1 MCSEINTI
9 SEDPAVLEQ
18 IIGLLSEYSTTSR
31 TMRELLRKSKSND
44 SEDLQTRGYV
54 QSRVLGIIRF
64 LNTINYIAIRALGK
78 RNLSDLTIANQSLL
92 RFAIYQQRWLKTP
105 LSGTALEML
114 DSAGLSDILNHALRV
129 DLDKST
135 KNISSSNAVGIK
147 LSHPTFI
154 VETLIEHLGINEALE
169 LMKYNNGPRDYFL
182 RVNTLMENHEEVFSL
197 LEGQEIALE
206 SVKELPNLF
215 KMVGGIPALFNS
227 KEFRNGRIIVQD
239 KGSVAVG
246 HALVPKPGLK
256 VWDACAAPGMKTHLL
271 WELMKGEG
279 HLVATDISANR
290 LEKMKLRCSMIGCES
305 VEFREADA
313 MTAPI
318 SDADKILI
326 DAPCTST
333 GILRSHPSF
342 KWKLNKE
349 SLMSLMSI
357 QNKILDGILSAYSD
371 KPGTELVYATCSLLP
386 HEGESQIDSA
396 MTRHPIELLEIPLS
410 GSPGYSG
417 FDCSDKVIRLSPHRH
432 NSNGFFIARLRIT
445 E

>member
-1 MCSEINTI
+1 MCSAINTI
-9 SEDPAVLEQ
+9 SDDPAVLQQ
-18 IIGLLSEYSTTSR
+18 IIGLLSEYSTTTR
-31 TMRELLRKSKSND
+31 TMRELLRISGSDN

-78 RNLSDLTIANQSLL
+78 RNLSDFTIADQSLL

-105 LSGTALEML
+105 LSSTALEML
-114 DSAGLSDILNHALRV
+114 DSSGLSDTVNQAIKI
-129 DLDKST
+129 DLDRRT
-135 KNISSSNAVGIK
+135 KNMSSSNAIGIK

-154 VETLIEHLGINEALE
+154 VETLLEHLGVDEAQE

-182 RVNTLMENHEEVFSL
+182 RVNTLLAHHEEVISL
-197 LEGQEIALE
+197 LEGQEIVLE

-215 KMVGGIPALFNS
+215 RLVSGISALFDS
-227 KEFRNGRIIVQD
+227 KEFKNGRIIVQD

-246 HALVPKPGLK
+246 HALAPKPGLK

-279 HLVATDISANR
+279 HLVATDISTSR
-290 LEKMKLRCSMIGCES
+290 LKNMKIRCSKIGCES
-305 VEFREADA
+305 VEFMEADA
-313 MTAPI
+313 ITAPI

-342 KWKLNKE
+342 KWRLNKE

-357 QNKILDGILSAYSD
+357 QNKILDGILNAYSD
-371 KPGTELVYATCSLLP
+371 KPGTEIVYATCSLLP

-396 MTRHPIELLEIPLS
+396 MTRHPIELLEMPLV

-432 NSNGFFIARLRIT
+432 NSNGFFIARFRIT